1 MGLSKFVAEAAPWV
15 ARPYVRS
22 SRGAHVHT
30 DAYLDLQVDL
40 QVFGPRRLVYPAERS
55 GLHRGSIRA
64 LKPLDLFVSFG
75 RRLGHPAARIAVSY
89 GQSRCAGGPADA
101 LLRLWLVHVDRG
113 DDEAEKRRHAH
124 GPSNHHVSVQK
135 HEVNGVVELRKC
147 LRPEDVNG
155 GRPGSAAVLH
165 TRLAVLIRD
174 LILVLPKRHAQPLA
188 AAAARA
194 TNLGVVTRTT

>member
-1 MGLSKFVAEAAPWV
+1 MGLSKFVAEAAPWR
-15 ARPYVRS
+15 ARPCVRS
-22 SRGAHVHT
+22 SRGVHVYK

-40 QVFGPRRLVYPAERS
+40 QVFGPRRPVYPAERS
-55 GLHRGSIRA
+55 GLHLGCVRA

-147 LRPEDVNG
+147 LRPQDVNG

-174 LILVLPKRHAQPLA
+174 LILVLPKRHAQLLA
-188 AAAARA
+188 ANGTGEQRIWAA
-194 TNLGVVTRTT
+194 TRTT